1 MIDSRPLLAFNT
13 YMTEPILVAKK
24 DASEFF
30 LLPQMANRHGV
41 ITGATGTGKTVTLQR
56 IADEFSRRGIPVFM
70 ADIKGDLTGVSQPG
84 SMTGK
89 IGERLKA
96 LGFEDPKFEGAPVTL
111 WDVFGKQGHP
121 LRSTISEMGPIM
133 LARILQLNDT
143 QEGVLTL
150 AFKIADDQGL
160 LLLDLNDLQQLLKY
174 VGEHTNEFTT
184 QYGNVSKASVGAI
197 QRGLLQLEQEQG
209 EIFFGEPAVKLD
221 DIMQTVGGRGVLN
234 LLAADDLINSPRI
247 YSTFL
252 LWLLSE
258 LFEML
263 PEAGDLEKP
272 KLVFIFDE
280 AHLLF
285 DDAPKALV
293 DKIEQ
298 VVRLIRSK
306 GVGVY
311 FVTQSPAD
319 IPDKVLAQLGNRVQ
333 HALRAYT
340 PKEQEAVK
348 VAAKSFRE
356 NPALDTVKTI
366 TELGVGEAL
375 ISCLD
380 EKGIPTMVDRA
391 FIVPPLSQIGP
402 ITPEQRAQLLASS
415 LVAGVY
421 EQAIDRESAFEILS
435 KRAEERTAQ
444 AAEAKAAEEAEKEAA
459 KEAKAERAAARAP
472 DSLVESITK
481 SAARSASS
489 TIGRQ
494 IGNSIVRGVL
504 GSIFGG
510 GSKSKS
516 SWF

>member
-1 MIDSRPLLAFNT
+1 
-13 YMTEPILVAKK
+13 MTEPILVAKK
-24 DASEFF
+24 DASEFY

-56 IADEFSRRGIPVFM
+56 IAEELSRRGVPVFM

-89 IGERLKA
+89 IGERLTS
-96 LGFEDPKFEGAPVTL
+96 LGFTDVKFEGSPVTL

-121 LRSTISEMGPIM
+121 LRATISEMGPLL

-143 QEGVLTL
+143 QEGVLAL
-150 AFKIADDQGL
+150 AFKVADDSGW
-160 LLLDLNDLQQLLKY
+160 LLLDLKDLQALLKF
-174 VGEHTNEFTT
+174 VGENSEEFTVK
-184 QYGNVSKASVGAI
+184 YGNVSKATIGAI
-197 QRGLLQLEQEQG
+197 QRGLLQIEQQG
-209 EIFFGEPAVKLD
+209 GTSFFGEPAVKLED
-221 DIMQTVGGRGVLN
+221 FIQTISGRGVLN
-234 LLAADDLINSPRI
+234 LLAADDLINSPKL

-263 PEAGDLEKP
+263 PEAGDLDKP
-272 KLVFIFDE
+272 KLVFFFDE

-285 DDAPKALV
+285 NDAPDALV
-293 DKIEQ
+293 EKIEQ

-356 NPALDTVKTI
+356 NPSLDTVKTI
-366 TELGVGEAL
+366 SELGVGEVL
-375 ISCLD
+375 ISTLD
-380 EKGIPTMVDRA
+380 EKGVPTVVDRA
-391 FIVPPLSQIGP
+391 FVVPPLSQIGP
-402 ITPEQRAQLLASS
+402 ISDEQRTQLITSS
-415 LVAGVY
+415 IVAGQY
-421 EQAIDRESAFEILS
+421 EQAADRESAFEILS
-435 KRAEERTAQ
+435 KRAEERMAQ
-444 AAEAKAAEEAEKEAA
+444 AAEEKAATEAEKEAA
-459 KEAKAERAAARAP
+459 KQAKAERAAARAP
-472 DSLVESITK
+472 DTLVESITK

-510 GSKSKS
+510 KSKSKS

>member
-1 MIDSRPLLAFNT
+1 MSD
-13 YMTEPILVAKK
+13 PILVAKRE
-24 DASEFF
+24 ATEAY

-56 IADEFSRRGIPVFM
+56 IAEEFSKRGVPVFM

-89 IGERLKA
+89 IGERLTS
-96 LGFEDPKFEGAPVTL
+96 LGFTDVKFEGSPVTL

-121 LRSTISEMGPIM
+121 LRATISEMGPLL

-143 QEGVLTL
+143 QEGVLSL
-150 AFKIADDQGL
+150 CFKVADDNGW
-160 LLLDLNDLQQLLKY
+160 LLLDLKDLQSLLNF
-174 VGEHTNEFTT
+174 VGENAAEYTT
-184 QYGNVSKASVGAI
+184 QLGNVSKASIGAI
-197 QRGLLQLEQEQG
+197 QRGLMQLEQQG
-209 EIFFGEPAVKLD
+209 GSVFFGEPAVKLED
-221 DIMQTVGGRGVLN
+221 FMQTLSGRGVLN
-234 LLAADDLINSPRI
+234 LLAADDLINSPKV

-258 LFEML
+258 LFENL
-263 PEAGDLEKP
+263 PEAGDLDKP
-272 KLVFIFDE
+272 KLVFFFDE

-285 DDAPKALV
+285 NDTPQALV

-319 IPDKVLAQLGNRVQ
+319 IPDKVLAQLGNRIQ

-356 NPALDTVKTI
+356 NPALDTSKTI
-366 TELGVGEAL
+366 SELGVGEVL

-380 EKGIPTMVDRA
+380 EKGVPTMVERV
-391 FIVPPLSQIGP
+391 FVVPPVSQIGP
-402 ITPEQRAQLLASS
+402 VTPEQRAVLISTS
-415 LVAGVY
+415 LVAGQY
-421 EQAIDRESAFEILS
+421 EELLDRESAFELLAV
-435 KRAEERTAQ
+435 KAEQ
-444 AAEAKAAEEAEKEAA
+444 SAAEKAAIEQAKADAKAA
-459 KEAKAERAAARAP
+459 KEAERAERAAARAP
-472 DSLVESITK
+472 DTLIESVTK
-481 SAARSASS
+481 SVARSASTS
-489 TIGRQ
+489 IGRQ
-494 IGNSIVRGVL
+494 IGNTIVRGVL

-510 GSKSKS
+510 SKKKS

>member
-1 MIDSRPLLAFNT
+1 MAD
-13 YMTEPILVAKK
+13 PILVAKR
-24 DASEFF
+24 DTSEFF

-41 ITGATGTGKTVTLQR
+41 ITGATGTGKTVTLQKL
-56 IADEFSRRGIPVFM
+56 AEGFSNRGVPVFM
-70 ADIKGDLTGVSQPG
+70 ADIKGDLTGISQPG
-84 SMTGK
+84 GTHPK
-89 IGERLKA
+89 IVERLKS
-96 LGFEDPKFEGAPVTL
+96 LGMENSTFEGLPVTL

-121 LRSTISEMGPIM
+121 LRATVSEMGPLMI
-133 LARILQLNDT
+133 ARILQLNET

-150 AFKIADDQGL
+150 AFKVADEQGL
-160 LLLDLNDLQQLLKY
+160 LLLDLKDLQQLLVY
-174 VGEHTNEFTT
+174 VADNADEFTT
-184 QYGNVSKASVGAI
+184 KYGNVSKASVGAI
-197 QRGLLQLEQEQG
+197 QRGLLQLEQQQG
-209 EIFFGEPAVKLD
+209 ETFFGEPAVKLED
-221 DIMQTVGGRGVLN
+221 FMQTLGGKGVLN
-234 LLAADDLINSPRI
+234 LLAADDLINTPKI

-263 PEAGDLEKP
+263 PEAGDLDKP
-272 KLVFIFDE
+272 KLVFFFDE

-285 DDAPKALV
+285 NDAPKALV
-293 DKIEQ
+293 EKIEQ

-319 IPDKVLAQLGNRVQ
+319 IPDSVLAQLGNRVQ

-356 NPALDTVKTI
+356 NPNVDTVKTI
-366 TELGVGEAL
+366 TELGVGEVL

-380 EKGIPTMVDRA
+380 EKGIPCVVDRA
-391 FIVPPLSQIGP
+391 FVVPPFSQIGP
-402 ITPEQRAQLLASS
+402 VTPEQRGQLISGS

-421 EQAIDRESAFEILS
+421 EQELDRESAFEILS
-435 KRAEERTAQ
+435 KRAEEKM
-444 AAEAKAAEEAEKEAA
+444 AADAEVKAAEDAEKEAI
-459 KEAKAERAAARAP
+459 KKAKAEKAAARAP
-472 DSLVESITK
+472 DTLVESITK
-481 SAARSASS
+481 SVARSASS
-489 TIGRQ
+489 SIGRQ
-494 IGNSIVRGVL
+494 IGNTIVRGVL

-510 GSKSKS
+510 GSKKKS

>member
-1 MIDSRPLLAFNT
+1 MA
-13 YMTEPILVAKK
+13 EPILVAKR

-41 ITGATGTGKTVTLQR
+41 ITGATGTGKTVTLQKL
-56 IADEFSRRGIPVFM
+56 AEGFSNRGVPVFM
-70 ADIKGDLTGVSQPG
+70 ADIKGDLTGISQAGGTHP
-84 SMTGK
+84 K
-89 IGERLKA
+89 IVERLKS
-96 LGFEDPKFEGAPVTL
+96 LGMENSTFEGLPVTL

-121 LRSTISEMGPIM
+121 LRATISEMGPLMI
-133 LARILQLNDT
+133 ARILQLNET

-150 AFKIADDQGL
+150 AFKVADEQGL
-160 LLLDLNDLQQLLKY
+160 LLLDLKDLQQLLVY
-174 VGEHTNEFTT
+174 VADNADEFTT
-184 QYGNVSKASVGAI
+184 KYGNVSKASVGAI
-197 QRGLLQLEQEQG
+197 QRGLLQLEQQQG
-209 EIFFGEPAVKLD
+209 ETFFGEPAVRLED
-221 DIMQTVGGRGVLN
+221 FMQTLGGKGVLN
-234 LLAADDLINSPRI
+234 LLAADDLINTPKI

-263 PEAGDLEKP
+263 PEAGDLDKP
-272 KLVFIFDE
+272 KLVFFFDE

-285 DDAPKALV
+285 NDAPKALV
-293 DKIEQ
+293 EKIEQ

-319 IPDKVLAQLGNRVQ
+319 IPDSVLAQLGNRVQ

-356 NPALDTVKTI
+356 NPNVDTVKTI
-366 TELGVGEAL
+366 TELGVGEVL

-380 EKGIPTMVDRA
+380 EKGIPCVVDRA
-391 FIVPPLSQIGP
+391 FVVPPFSQIGP
-402 ITPEQRAQLLASS
+402 VTPEKRGQLISGS
-415 LVAGVY
+415 LVAGIY
-421 EQAIDRESAFEILS
+421 EKELDRESAFEILS
-435 KRAEERTAQ
+435 KRAEEKM
-444 AAEAKAAEEAEKEAA
+444 AADAEVKAAEEAEKEAA
-459 KEAKAERAAARAP
+459 KVAKAEKAAARAP
-472 DSLVESITK
+472 DTLVESITK
-481 SAARSASS
+481 SVARSASS
-489 TIGRQ
+489 SIGRQ
-494 IGNSIVRGVL
+494 IGNTIVRGVL

-510 GSKSKS
+510 ASKKKS

>member
-1 MIDSRPLLAFNT
+1 MA
-13 YMTEPILVAKK
+13 EPILVAKRE
-24 DASEFF
+24 ASEFF

-41 ITGATGTGKTVTLQR
+41 ITGATGTGKTVTLQKL
-56 IADEFSRRGIPVFM
+56 AEGFSNRGVPVFM
-70 ADIKGDLTGVSQPG
+70 ADIKGDLTGISQAGGTHP
-84 SMTGK
+84 K
-89 IGERLKA
+89 VIERLQS
-96 LGFEDPKFEGAPVTL
+96 LGIEGAQFEGLPVTL

-121 LRSTISEMGPIM
+121 LRSTISEMGPLMI
-133 LARILQLNDT
+133 ARILQLNET

-150 AFKIADDQGL
+150 AFKVADEQGL
-160 LLLDLNDLQQLLKY
+160 LLLDLKDLQQMLVY
-174 VGEHTNEFTT
+174 VADNAEEFTVK
-184 QYGNVSKASVGAI
+184 YGNVSKASVGAI
-197 QRGLLQLEQEQG
+197 QRGLLQLEQQQG

-221 DIMQTVGGRGVLN
+221 DFMQTLSGKGVIN
-234 LLAADDLINSPRI
+234 LLAADDLINSPKV

-263 PEAGDLEKP
+263 PEAGDLDKP
-272 KLVFIFDE
+272 KMVFFFDE

-285 DDAPKALV
+285 NDAPKALV

-311 FVTQSPAD
+311 FITQSPAD
-319 IPDKVLAQLGNRVQ
+319 IPDKVLAQLGNRFQ

-356 NPALDTVKTI
+356 NPNVDTVKTI
-366 TELGVGEAL
+366 TELGVGEVL

-391 FIVPPLSQIGP
+391 FVVPPFSQLGP
-402 ITPEQRAQLLASS
+402 ITPDQRTALINNS

-421 EQAIDRESAFEILS
+421 EQELDRESAYEILS
-435 KRAEERTAQ
+435 AKAQTAAAEEA
-444 AAEAKAAEEAEKEAA
+444 AAEKAKAEAKAQKET
-459 KEAKAERAAARAP
+459 EKAERAAARQP
-472 DSLVESITK
+472 DSMMESIMK

-489 TIGRQ
+489 SVGRQ

-510 GSKSKS
+510 GSKKKS

>member
-1 MIDSRPLLAFNT
+1 MAD
-13 YMTEPILVAKK
+13 PILVAKR
-24 DASEFF
+24 DAAEFY

-41 ITGATGTGKTVTLQR
+41 ITGATGTGKTVTLQKL
-56 IADEFSRRGIPVFM
+56 AEGFSRIGVPVFM
-70 ADIKGDLTGVSQPG
+70 ADIKGDLTGVSQAGGTHP
-84 SMTGK
+84 K
-89 IGERLKA
+89 ILERLKL
-96 LGFEDPKFEGAPVTL
+96 LGFEDLKFEGSPVTL
-111 WDVFGKQGHP
+111 WDVFGKQGSP
-121 LRSTISEMGPIM
+121 LRSTISEMGPLM
-133 LARILQLNDT
+133 LSRILQLNDT
-143 QEGVLTL
+143 QEGVLSI
-150 AFKIADDQGL
+150 AFKYADENGL
-160 LLLDLNDLQQLLKY
+160 LLLDLKDLQSLMRF
-174 VGEHTNEFTT
+174 VGENAKDLTM
-184 QYGNVSKASVGAI
+184 QYGNVSTASVGAI

-209 EIFFGEPAVKLD
+209 EIFFGEPAVRLED
-221 DIMQTVGGRGVLN
+221 FMQTLGGKGVLN
-234 LLAADDLINSPRI
+234 LLAADDLINSPKV

-258 LFEML
+258 LFELL
-263 PEAGDLEKP
+263 PEAGDLDKP
-272 KLVFIFDE
+272 KIVFFFDE

-319 IPDKVLAQLGNRVQ
+319 IPDSVLAQLGNRIQ

-356 NPALDTVKTI
+356 NPDLDTVKTI

-375 ISCLD
+375 VSMLD
-380 EKGIPTMVDRA
+380 EKGVPTVVDRA

-402 ITPEQRAQLLASS
+402 VTPEQRAQLMSTS
-415 LVAGVY
+415 LVAGIY
-421 EQAIDRESAFEILS
+421 DQEADRESAFEILAA
-435 KRAEERTAQ
+435 RAEEKAAQ
-444 AAEAKAAEEAEKEAA
+444 VAAEEQAKADAKAEKEAE
-459 KEAKAERAAARAP
+459 KAARAEARKP
-472 DSLVESITK
+472 DGIVESVVK
-481 SAARSASS
+481 SAARSASTS
-489 TIGRQ
+489 IGRQ
-494 IGNSIVRGVL
+494 IGNTIIRGVL

-510 GSKSKS
+510 KSKSKS

>member
-1 MIDSRPLLAFNT
+1 
-13 YMTEPILVAKK
+13 MTEPILVAKNDK
-24 DASEFF
+24 AEFF

-56 IADEFSRRGIPVFM
+56 LAENFSSRGVPVFM

-89 IGERLKA
+89 IGERLTA
-96 LGFEDPKFEGAPVTL
+96 LGMTDVKFEGSPVTL

-121 LRSTISEMGPIM
+121 LRATVSEMGPLLIS
-133 LARILQLNDT
+133 RILQLNDT
-143 QEGVLTL
+143 QEGVMTI
-150 AFKIADDQGL
+150 AFKVADENGW
-160 LLLDLNDLQQLLKY
+160 LLLDLKDLQSLLQF
-174 VGEHTNEFTT
+174 VGESSDELTMK
-184 QYGNVSKASVGAI
+184 YGNVSKATIGAI
-197 QRGLLQLEQEQG
+197 QRGLLQLEQQG
-209 EIFFGEPAVKLD
+209 AAQFFGEPAVKLD
-221 DIMQTVGGRGVLN
+221 DFMQTLSGKGVLN
-234 LLAADDLINSPRI
+234 LLAADDLINSPKL

-258 LFEML
+258 LFETL
-263 PEAGDLEKP
+263 PEAGDLDKP
-272 KLVFIFDE
+272 KLVFFFDE

-285 DDAPKALV
+285 NDAPTSLV
-293 DKIEQ
+293 EKIEQ

-319 IPDKVLAQLGNRVQ
+319 IPDKVLAQLGNRIQ

-340 PKEQEAVK
+340 PTEQQAVS

-366 TELGVGEAL
+366 TELGVGEVL
-375 ISCLD
+375 ISTLD
-380 EKGIPTMVDRA
+380 PKGVPTVVDRA
-391 FIVPPLSQIGP
+391 FVVPPVSQIGP
-402 ITPEQRAQLLASS
+402 ITPDVRAQLMSTS
-415 LVAGVY
+415 LVAGQY
-421 EQAIDRESAFEILS
+421 ENAVDRESAFEILS
-435 KRAEERTAQ
+435 KRAEERATVAAQ
-444 AAEAKAAEEAEKEAA
+444 AKAEADAEKEAA

-472 DSLVESITK
+472 DTLTEAITK
-481 SAARSASS
+481 SVVRSASS
-489 TIGRQ
+489 SIGRS
-494 IGNSIVRGVL
+494 IGTQIVRGVL

>member
-1 MIDSRPLLAFNT
+1 MSD
-13 YMTEPILVAKK
+13 PILVAKH
-24 DASEFF
+24 DGNEIH

-41 ITGATGTGKTVTLQR
+41 ITGATGTGKTVTLQKL
-56 IADEFSRRGIPVFM
+56 AEGFSQRGVPVFM
-70 ADIKGDLTGVSQPG
+70 ADIKGDLTGISQPG
-84 SMTGK
+84 GTHPK
-89 IGERLKA
+89 IVERLKL
-96 LGFEDPKFEGAPVTL
+96 LGIEDAVFEGLPVSL

-121 LRSTISEMGPIM
+121 LRATISEMGPLM
-133 LARILQLNDT
+133 LSRILQLNDT

-150 AFKIADDQGL
+150 AFKIADEQGL
-160 LLLDLNDLQQLLKY
+160 LLLDLNDLQQLLIY
-174 VGEHTNEFTT
+174 VAENADEFTT
-184 QYGNVSKASVGAI
+184 KYGNVSKASVGAI
-197 QRGLLQLEQEQG
+197 QRGLLQLEQQQG
-209 EIFFGEPAVKLD
+209 EIFFGEPAVRLED
-221 DIMQTVGGRGVLN
+221 FMQTLGGKGVLN
-234 LLAADDLINSPRI
+234 LLAADDLINSPKV

-263 PEAGDLEKP
+263 PEAGDLERP
-272 KLVFIFDE
+272 KIVFFFDE

-319 IPDKVLAQLGNRVQ
+319 IPDSVLAQLGNRIQ

-356 NPALDTVKTI
+356 NPDLDTVKTI
-366 TELGVGEAL
+366 TELGVGEVL
-375 ISCLD
+375 ISLLD
-380 EKGIPTMVDRA
+380 EKGVPSVVHRA
-391 FIVPPLSQIGP
+391 FVVPPFSQIGP
-402 ITPEQRAQLLASS
+402 ITPEQRAAIVANS
-415 LVAGVY
+415 LVAGIY
-421 EQAIDRESAFEILS
+421 EKEVDRESAFEILS
-435 KRAEERTAQ
+435 ARANERLEAES
-444 AAEAKAAEEAEKEAA
+444 AAKAEADAAKEAEKQ
-459 KEAKAERAAARAP
+459 AKAERAAARGP
-472 DSLVESITK
+472 DTLVESITK
-481 SAARSASS
+481 SVARSASTS
-489 TIGRQ
+489 IGRQ

-510 GSKSKS
+510 STSKKKS

>member
-1 MIDSRPLLAFNT
+1 
-13 YMTEPILVAKK
+13 MTEPILVAKK
-24 DASEFF
+24 DETDLS
-30 LLPQMANRHGV
+30 LLCNMANRHGV

-56 IADEFSRRGIPVFM
+56 IAEGFSQRGVTVFM
-70 ADIKGDLTGVSQPG
+70 ADVKGDLTGVSQPG

-89 IGERLKA
+89 IGERLTQM
-96 LGFEDPKFEGAPVTL
+96 GFADAKFEGSPVTL

-121 LRSTISEMGPIM
+121 LRSTISEMGP
-133 LARILQLNDT
+133 LLLSRILQLNDT

-150 AFKIADDQGL
+150 TFKIADENGM
-160 LLLDLNDLQQLLKY
+160 LLLDLKDLQQMLIY
-174 VGEHTNEFTT
+174 VAENADEFTT
-184 QYGNVSKASVGAI
+184 KYGNVSKASIGAI
-197 QRGLLQLEQEQG
+197 QRGLLQLEQQQG
-209 EIFFGEPAVKLD
+209 EVFFGEPAVKLD
-221 DIMQTVGGRGVLN
+221 DFMQTIDGKGVLN
-234 LLAADDLINSPRI
+234 LLAADDLINSPKV

-258 LFEML
+258 LFELL
-263 PEAGDLEKP
+263 PEAGDLDKP
-272 KLVFIFDE
+272 KLVFFFDE

-319 IPDKVLAQLGNRVQ
+319 IPDSVLAQLGNRVQ

-348 VAAKSFRE
+348 VAAKSFRV
-356 NPALDTVKTI
+356 NPELDTVKTI
-366 TELGVGEAL
+366 TELGVGEVL
-375 ISCLD
+375 ISLLD
-380 EKGIPTMVDRA
+380 EKGTPTIVERA
-391 FIVPPLSQIGP
+391 LVVPPLSQIGP
-402 ITPEQRAQLLASS
+402 ITPEQRSQLIANS

-421 EQAIDRESAFEILS
+421 ETEIDRESAFELLA
-435 KRAEERTAQ
+435 KRAEQRAAETAAEEQ
-444 AAEAKAAEEAEKEAA
+444 AKAEAKEQKEKE
-459 KEAKAERAAARAP
+459 KAERAAARAP
-472 DSLVESITK
+472 DTLIESVTK
-481 SAARSASS
+481 SVARSASS
-489 TIGRQ
+489 SIGRQ
-494 IGNSIVRGVL
+494 IGNTIVRGVL

-510 GSKSKS
+510 SKKKG

>member
-1 MIDSRPLLAFNT
+1 
-13 YMTEPILVAKK
+13 MTEPILVAKK
-24 DASEFF
+24 DASEFY

-56 IADEFSRRGIPVFM
+56 IAEELSRRGVPVFM

-89 IGERLKA
+89 IGERLTS
-96 LGFEDPKFEGAPVTL
+96 LGFTDVKFEGSPVTL

-121 LRSTISEMGPIM
+121 LRATISEMGPLL

-143 QEGVLTL
+143 QEGVLAL
-150 AFKIADDQGL
+150 AFKVADDSGW
-160 LLLDLNDLQQLLKY
+160 LLLDLKDLQALLKF
-174 VGEHTNEFTT
+174 VGENSEEFTVK
-184 QYGNVSKASVGAI
+184 YGNVSKATIGAI
-197 QRGLLQLEQEQG
+197 QRGLLQIEQQG
-209 EIFFGEPAVKLD
+209 GTSFFGEPAVKLED
-221 DIMQTVGGRGVLN
+221 FIQTISGRGVLN
-234 LLAADDLINSPRI
+234 LLAADDLINSPKL

-263 PEAGDLEKP
+263 PEAGDLDKP
-272 KLVFIFDE
+272 KLVFFFDE

-285 DDAPKALV
+285 NDAPDALV
-293 DKIEQ
+293 EKIEQ

-356 NPALDTVKTI
+356 NPSLDTVKTI
-366 TELGVGEAL
+366 SELGVGEVL
-375 ISCLD
+375 ISTLD
-380 EKGIPTMVDRA
+380 EKGVPTVVDRA
-391 FIVPPLSQIGP
+391 FVVPPLSQIGP
-402 ITPEQRAQLLASS
+402 ISDVLRTQLITSS
-415 LVAGVY
+415 IVAGQY
-421 EQAIDRESAFEILS
+421 EQAADRESAFEILS
-435 KRAEERTAQ
+435 KRAEERMAQ
-444 AAEAKAAEEAEKEAA
+444 AAEEKAATEAEKEAA
-459 KEAKAERAAARAP
+459 KQAKAERAAARAP
-472 DSLVESITK
+472 DTLVESITK

-510 GSKSKS
+510 KSKSKS